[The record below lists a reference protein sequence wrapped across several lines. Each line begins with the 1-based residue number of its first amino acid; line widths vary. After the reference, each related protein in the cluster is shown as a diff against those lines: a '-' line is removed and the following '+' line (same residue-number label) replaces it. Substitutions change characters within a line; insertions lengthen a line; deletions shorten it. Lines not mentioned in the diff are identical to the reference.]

1 MIGRNNPRQALNQP
15 SRFKPIALLALV
27 SLTWDRSLFIIYSEF
42 SLAPL
47 KFYRCFEDLLP
58 LLWFWFCATERECTL
73 HIAKLGMDASRLV
86 NLGSRNVPFYSISL
100 SYSYMGLGEVH
111 SYHMMVIDLHEN
123 QFPFIDVRNT
133 IFFSEEANE
142 DVLC

>member
-1 MIGRNNPRQALNQP
+1 MI
-15 SRFKPIALLALV
+15 
-27 SLTWDRSLFIIYSEF
+27 YYEF

-73 HIAKLGMDASRLV
+73 HIAKLGMDALRLV
-86 NLGSRNVPFYSISL
+86 NLNVPFYSISI

-111 SYHMMVIDLHEN
+111 LYHMMVIDLHEN
-123 QFPFIDVRNT
+123 QLPFIDVRN
-133 IFFSEEANE
+133 IFFFSEEANE

>member
-1 MIGRNNPRQALNQP
+1 
-15 SRFKPIALLALV
+15 
-27 SLTWDRSLFIIYSEF
+27 
-42 SLAPL
+42 
-47 KFYRCFEDLLP
+47 
-58 LLWFWFCATERECTL
+58 
-73 HIAKLGMDASRLV
+73 MDALRLV

-123 QFPFIDVRNT
+123 QLPFIDVRN
-133 IFFSEEANE
+133 IFFFSEEANE